1 MVVVVMLLA
10 MVNVYNLLE
19 WKLLVFLWEMDTQKT
34 KMETTFVLE
43 NKIEVEMCGLSS
55 IDLKNHG
62 RLIKSKPNLILDWK

>member
-55 IDLKNHG
+55 IELKNHG
-62 RLIKSKPNLILDWK
+62 A